1 MWGRHSGWLSATAK
15 DRYARV
21 QGLLRAGEAVLLR
34 PDKPAICCP
43 ACGCTMKF
51 LHALHA
57 LRPAATSGP
66 TRVLLDRGF
75 TLAQAI
81 DWMIQQGVVKPDHR
95 SQFAKAMQSRIT
107 RLNQKRIKTT
117 QQFSWQESLFF
128 DSSHLVADGEMKAA
142 CGSRATSWAPAR
154 SESSRCPRC
163 KGAANRHA
171 IVSV

>member
-1 MWGRHSGWLSATAK
+1 
-15 DRYARV
+15 
-21 QGLLRAGEAVLLR
+21 
-34 PDKPAICCP
+34 
-43 ACGCTMKF
+43 
-51 LHALHA
+51 
-57 LRPAATSGP
+57 
-66 TRVLLDRGF
+66 VLLDRGF

-81 DWMIQQGVVKPDHR
+81 DWMIQQGVVNPEHR

-171 IVSV
+171 SGAVGVDTIAGVRADCTTADYATRDAAQR

>member
-1 MWGRHSGWLSATAK
+1 MLFRSATAQPPP
-15 DRYARV
+15 RFPRGYFNHC
-21 QGLLRAGEAVLLR
+21 
-34 PDKPAICCP
+34 I
-43 ACGCTMKF
+43 T
-51 LHALHA
+51 
-57 LRPAATSGP
+57 P

-117 QQFSWQESLFF
+117 QQFSWQESIFF

>member
-1 MWGRHSGWLSATAK
+1 MTRMTRMPDRNRKLICPLRCAILLPMRHRHHPQKTLLELVATAQPPP
-15 DRYARV
+15 RFPRGYFNHC
-21 QGLLRAGEAVLLR
+21 
-34 PDKPAICCP
+34 I
-43 ACGCTMKF
+43 T
-51 LHALHA
+51 
-57 LRPAATSGP
+57 P

-107 RLNQKRIKTT
+107 RLNQKRIKTA
-117 QQFSWQESLFF
+117 QQFSWQESIFF